1 MSKFRNKVLIGVA
14 IYLVIFSQEVL
25 FLMAFTDM
33 PEPGILIGSVF
44 GAGLGEFGI
53 LAWIRQGKLKSE
65 RRCKDEGTDNQ

>member
-1 MSKFRNKVLIGVA
+1 
-14 IYLVIFSQEVL
+14 
-25 FLMAFTDM
+25 MAFTDM